1 MTKKQMKK
9 VAQEIAAYEKIHSDP
24 ASTEEEKKNA
34 ENNIL
39 YLTNRIFTA
48 PNVFEL
54 MTEIDDLIQKYLK
67 E

>member
-24 ASTEEEKKNA
+24 SSTEEEKKNA

-48 PNVFEL
+48 PNGLEL

>member
-24 ASTEEEKKNA
+24 TSTEEEKKNA

-48 PNVFEL
+48 PNGLEL

>member
-24 ASTEEEKKNA
+24 SSTEEEKKNA
-34 ENNIL
+34 ENSIL

-48 PNVFEL
+48 PNGLEL